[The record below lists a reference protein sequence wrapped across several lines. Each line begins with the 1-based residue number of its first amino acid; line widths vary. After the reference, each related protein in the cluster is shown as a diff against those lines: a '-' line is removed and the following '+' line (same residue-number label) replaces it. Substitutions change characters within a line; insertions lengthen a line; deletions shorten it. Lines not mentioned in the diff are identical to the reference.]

1 MTALLATLVPLAI
14 LGVAGAAVFTA
25 ADAATLSVSR
35 AGLERALEDRP
46 DRLRRRVM
54 HQHDDA
60 SRVFA
65 TVTMGRILSE
75 ALFAVSVAGIAFEL
89 LDGWVVPLVVAV
101 LAVWAI
107 SFIAVSVSPRTLGR
121 RSPESTVIA
130 LSGVIGVA
138 RGLLWPLAMAFIHI
152 GSAFTPGGKVRG
164 GPYATEAELR
174 HFVDRATE
182 SEELEH
188 DERDMIQGVFDL
200 GDTRIRE
207 LMVPRTYMVTVSGD
221 ATAEKAVRLF
231 VRSGFSRIPV
241 IGESVDDL
249 LGVLYTKDV
258 MRALHSPWN
267 PGADRRVTEIMRP
280 AMFVPEIAGADDV
293 MRQMQ
298 ERRIHVAIV
307 VDEYGGVCGIVTI
320 EDILEE
326 IVGEIADEHDRRE
339 PEIEDLGD
347 GVYRVPARESIADV
361 GELFGLDIEDEDVD
375 TVGGLLS
382 KTLGRVP
389 VIGAEGDAHGLH
401 MEAERT
407 SGRRK
412 RLSSVLVSR
421 TPRTEDADGEDET
434 REDGHSDA

>member
-1 MTALLATLVPLAI
+1 MTALLATLIPLAV
-14 LGVAGAAVFTA
+14 LGLISTALFTA

-35 AGLERALEDRP
+35 AGLERALEDAT
-46 DRLRRRVM
+46 DQVRRRVLA
-54 HQHDDA
+54 QHEDA
-60 SRVFA
+60 PRVFA
-65 TVTMGRILSE
+65 TVTLARILSE
-75 ALFAVSVAGIAFEL
+75 AAFTVAIAGIAFTLIDSWPIAL
-89 LDGWVVPLVVAV
+89 LVAI
-101 LAVWAI
+101 LGVWTV
-107 SFIAVSVSPRTLGR
+107 SFIALSVSPRTIGR
-121 RSPESTVIA
+121 RRPEQVTIV
-130 LSGVIGVA
+130 LSGLIGVA
-138 RGLLWPLAMAFIHI
+138 RVLLWPLAMAFIHI

-207 LMVPRTYMVTVSGD
+207 LMVPRTDMVTISDD
-221 ATAEKAVRLF
+221 ASAEKAMRLF

-241 IGESVDDL
+241 IGENVDDL
-249 LGVLYTKDV
+249 LGVLYAKDV
-258 MRALHSPWN
+258 MRAIHSPWN
-267 PGADRRVTEIMRP
+267 PGSDRPVTEIMRP

-298 ERRIHVAIV
+298 QRRIHVGIV

-347 GVYRVPARESIADV
+347 GVYRVPARETVTAA

-375 TVGGLLS
+375 TIGGLLA

-401 MEAERT
+401 LEAERT

-421 TPRTEDADGEDET
+421 TPRGDEDDEAPENHGDDDG
-434 REDGHSDA
+434 

>member
-1 MTALLATLVPLAI
+1 MTALLATLIPLAV
-14 LGVAGAAVFTA
+14 LGLISAALFTA
-25 ADAATLSVSR
+25 ADAAMLSVSR
-35 AGLERALEDRP
+35 TGLERALEDAT
-46 DRLRRRVM
+46 DRVRGRVLA
-54 HQHDDA
+54 QHEDA
-60 SRVFA
+60 PRVFA
-65 TVTMGRILSE
+65 TVTLARILSE
-75 ALFAVSVAGIAFEL
+75 AAFTVAIAGIAFTLIDSWPIAL
-89 LDGWVVPLVVAV
+89 LVAI
-101 LAVWAI
+101 LGVWTV
-107 SFIAVSVSPRTLGR
+107 SFIALSVSPRTIGR
-121 RSPESTVIA
+121 RRPEQVTIV
-130 LSGVIGVA
+130 LSGLIGVA
-138 RGLLWPLAMAFIHI
+138 RVLLWPLAMAFIHI

-207 LMVPRTYMVTVSGD
+207 LMVPRTDMVTISED
-221 ATAEKAVRLF
+221 ASAEKAMRLF

-241 IGESVDDL
+241 IGENVDDL
-249 LGVLYTKDV
+249 LGVLYAKDV
-258 MRALHSPWN
+258 MRAIHSPWN
-267 PGADRRVTEIMRP
+267 PGSDRPVTEIMRP

-298 ERRIHVAIV
+298 QRRIHVGIV

-347 GVYRVPARESIADV
+347 GVYRVPARETVTAA
-361 GELFGLDIEDEDVD
+361 GELFDLDIEDEDVD
-375 TVGGLLS
+375 TVGGLLA

-401 MEAERT
+401 LEAERT

-421 TPRTEDADGEDET
+421 TPRGDEDDEATENHGDDD
-434 REDGHSDA
+434 D